1 MDLNE
6 NYWDS
11 KYNEKTTG
19 WDVGYITT
27 PIKEYID
34 QIKNKKLKVLI
45 PGGGNSYEAEYLH
58 DQGFNNV
65 FVVDIAKAPLLNLQ
79 KRVPEFPSDH
89 LIWKDFFKLD
99 MDFDL
104 ILEQTFFCALEPG
117 LRPDYVKK
125 MYQLLRRNGKLVGL
139 LFDDP
144 MYTDH
149 PPFGGNKGD
158 YEILFKPY
166 FEINIM
172 GLSYNSVPER
182 HGKELFIKLIK
193 LEL

>member
-11 KYNEKTTG
+11 KYNENTTG
-19 WDVGYITT
+19 WDLGYITT

-34 QIKNKKLKVLI
+34 QIKAKKLKVLI

-65 FVVDIAKAPLLNLQ
+65 FVVDIAKTPLLNIQ
-79 KRVPEFPSDH
+79 KRVPGFPSDH
-89 LIWKDFFKLD
+89 LIRKDFFKLD
-99 MDFDL
+99 MEFDL

-144 MYTDH
+144 LNTDH
-149 PPFGGNKGD
+149 PPFGGSKGD
-158 YEILFKPY
+158 YEVLFKPY
-166 FEINIM
+166 FEINTIA
-172 GLSYNSVPER
+172 LSYNSVPER
-182 HGKELFIKLIK
+182 QGIELFIKLIK

>member
-11 KYNEKTTG
+11 RYREKTTG
-19 WDVGYITT
+19 WDVGNITT

-34 QIKNKKLKVLI
+34 QITDKNLKVLI

-58 DQGFNNV
+58 NQGFYNV
-65 FVVDIAKAPLLNLQ
+65 FVVDVANTPLLNLQ
-79 KRVPEFPSDH
+79 NRVPEFPSNH
-89 LIWKDFFKLD
+89 VIRKDFFKLD
-99 MDFDL
+99 MEFDL
-104 ILEQTFFCALEPG
+104 ILEQTFFCSLEPG

-144 MYTDH
+144 LYTDH
-149 PPFGGNKGD
+149 PPFGGKKGD

-166 FEINIM
+166 FEINTM
-172 GLSYNSVPER
+172 DLSYNSVPER
-182 HGKELFIKLIK
+182 QGKELFIKLIK

>member
-11 KYNEKTTG
+11 RYIEKTTD

-34 QIKNKKLKVLI
+34 QIKDKNLKFLI

-58 DQGFNNV
+58 DKGFNNV
-65 FVVDIAKAPLLNLQ
+65 FVVDVAKTPLLNLQ
-79 KRVPEFPSDH
+79 KRVPDFPSDH
-89 LIWKDFFKLD
+89 LIQKDFFKLE
-99 MDFDL
+99 MEFDL
-104 ILEQTFFCALEPG
+104 IIEQTFFCALIPG
-117 LRPDYVKK
+117 LRLQYIEK
-125 MYQLLRRNGKLVGL
+125 MNQLLRRNGKLVGL

-144 MYTDH
+144 LYSDH
-149 PPFGGNKGD
+149 PPFGGNMED
-158 YEILFKPY
+158 YKILFKPY
-166 FEINIM
+166 FEIDIM
-172 GLSYNSVPER
+172 ALCYNSVSGR
-182 HGKELFIKLIK
+182 KGKELFIKLIK

>member
-34 QIKNKKLKVLI
+34 QIKDKKLKVLI

-58 DQGFNNV
+58 DQGFSNV
-65 FVVDIAKAPLLNLQ
+65 FVVDIARTPLLNLQ

-89 LIWKDFFKLD
+89 LIRKDFFKLD
-99 MDFDL
+99 MEFDL
-104 ILEQTFFCALEPG
+104 ILEQTFFCALEPS

-144 MYTDH
+144 LYTDH
-149 PPFGGNKGD
+149 PPFGGKKGD

-166 FEINIM
+166 FDIGIM

-182 HGKELFIKLIK
+182 QGQELFIKLIK